1 MRRVQSLTLFL
12 GLFVAG
18 GIRPTIKR
26 ARWQPA
32 RIAAMAS
39 PPYGRGAE
47 GPSGRRSIEPKIH
60 RAEDSSRRWTGA
72 LKEGRKTWLIWNYPS
87 RVPRQ
92 RT

>member
-12 GLFVAG
+12 GCSLRRDPTDDKTGTLATG
-18 GIRPTIKR
+18 ADRRNGLAPLRPG
-26 ARWQPA
+26 
-32 RIAAMAS
+32 S
-39 PPYGRGAE
+39 
-47 GPSGRRSIEPKIH
+47 RRSIWTKIH
-60 RAEDSSRRWTGA
+60 RAEDSSSRRSSRRWTGA